1 MANDQDLGGNSMAIR
16 QYVKFSVGYEEFG
29 VDINL
34 VREIS
39 KIQDMLK
46 VPNTPPF
53 IEGLLNLRGQV
64 LTIFNLRKR
73 LGMEDQAFDE
83 NSKIIIVWYNDIQ
96 IGFTVDK
103 VSEIIKV
110 EEANVEATPPSITGI
125 DKRFLSGVIKSGEH
139 LLLAL
144 DLTKVL
150 STDEEADL
158 KQFIAD
164 AKENL

>member
-1 MANDQDLGGNSMAIR
+1 
-16 QYVKFSVGYEEFG
+16 
-29 VDINL
+29 
-34 VREIS
+34 
-39 KIQDMLK
+39 MLK

-139 LLLAL
+139 LLLTL

>member
-1 MANDQDLGGNSMAIR
+1 MAIR
-16 QYVKFSVGYEEFG
+16 QFVKFSVGKEEFA
-29 VDINL
+29 VDIRL

-39 KIQDMLK
+39 KLQQMLR

-83 NSKIIIVWYNDIQ
+83 NSKIIIVWYDDIQ

-110 EEANVEATPPSITGI
+110 EDTNVETTPPSITGI
-125 DKRFLSGVIKSGEH
+125 DKRFLSGVIKVGEN
-139 LLLAL
+139 LILTL

-150 STDEEADL
+150 SSEEEDDL
-158 KQFIAD
+158 KEFVA
-164 AKENL
+164 ANKTKL

>member
-1 MANDQDLGGNSMAIR
+1 MAIR
-16 QYVKFSVGYEEFG
+16 QFVKFSVGKEEFG
-29 VDINL
+29 VDISL

-39 KIQDMLK
+39 KLQEMLK
-46 VPNTPPF
+46 VPSTPPF

-73 LGMEDQAFDE
+73 LGFEDQAFDE
-83 NSKIIIVWYNDIQ
+83 NTKIIIVWYNDIQ

-110 EEANVEATPPSITGI
+110 EEANVESTPPSITGV
-125 DKRFLSGVIKSGEH
+125 DKRFLSGVVKYGEK
-139 LLLAL
+139 LILTL

-150 STDEEADL
+150 STDEEAEL
-158 KQFIAD
+158 KEFISE
-164 AKENL
+164 AKQNL